1 MSEKSIM
8 PDHWQSVVPMFYGYE
23 PREMGHSWGPTIR
36 GHYLLHYIFEGCGT
50 IEKNGKV
57 YTAGKDDIF
66 VIAPDDL
73 TTYAASKDDPWA
85 YCWLAF
91 RAEGALPGL
100 DKTVISAPFARGIFR
115 SLRESLE
122 ADVSNSRIYALTYE
136 LLWLLSQ
143 EEATTVSRNYA
154 AYAKIHLENTYVTA
168 VTIESI
174 AETLHIDRRHLTAVF
189 RKAYG
194 ITPQQ
199 YLMELR
205 LVKAKEFL
213 SLGYSVTDA
222 AAMAGFSD
230 LSNFSKKYKQHYG
243 ITPRQQ
249 KASE

>member
-1 MSEKSIM
+1 MREKSIM
-8 PDHWQSVVPMFYGYE
+8 PDRWQSVIPMFYGYE
-23 PREMGHSWGPTIR
+23 ACKKGHSWGPTIR

-66 VIAPDDL
+66 VITPDDL
-73 TTYAASKDDPWA
+73 TTYAANKDDPWA

-91 RAEGALPGL
+91 RAEGNLPGL
-100 DKTVISAPFARGIFR
+100 DKTVISAPFAREIFR

-122 ADVSNSRIYALTYE
+122 TDVSNSRIYALTYK
-136 LLWLLSQ
+136 LLSLLSR
-143 EEATTVSRNYA
+143 EEAPTVTRNYA

-174 AETLHIDRRHLTAVF
+174 AETLHIDRRHLTALF

-205 LVKAKEFL
+205 LEKAKEYL
-213 SLGYSVTDA
+213 SLGYSVTDSA
-222 AAMAGFSD
+222 SMAGFSD

-249 KASE
+249 KITV

>member
-1 MSEKSIM
+1 MLEKSIM
-8 PDHWQSVVPMFYGYE
+8 PDMWQSVVPIFYGYE
-23 PREMGHSWGPTIR
+23 ACEKGHSWGPTIR
-36 GHYLLHYIFEGCGT
+36 GHYLLHYIFDGCGT
-50 IEKNGKV
+50 IEKNEKI

-66 VIAPDDL
+66 VITPEDV
-73 TTYAASKDDPWA
+73 TTYTASDENPWT

-91 RAEGALPGL
+91 RADEPLPGL
-100 DKTVISAPFARGIFR
+100 DKTVISAPAARSIF
-115 SLRESLE
+115 STLREMLE
-122 ADVSNSRIYALTYE
+122 TNVFSIRIYALTYE
-136 LLWLLSQ
+136 VLWLLSR
-143 EEATTVSRNYA
+143 EKMPDVSRNYA

-199 YLMELR
+199 YLMLLR
-205 LVKAKEFL
+205 LEKAKEFL
-213 SLGYSVTDA
+213 ALGYSVTDS

-230 LSNFSKKYKQHYG
+230 LSNFSKKYKQYYG

>member
-1 MSEKSIM
+1 MREKSIM

-36 GHYLLHYIFEGCGT
+36 GHYLLHYVFEGCGT

-66 VIAPDDL
+66 VITPDDL
-73 TTYAASKDDPWA
+73 TTYAANKDDPWA

-91 RAEGALPGL
+91 RAEGNLPGL
-100 DKTVISAPFARGIFR
+100 DKTVISAPFAREIFR

-122 ADVSNSRIYALTYE
+122 TDVSNSRIYALTYK
-136 LLWLLSQ
+136 LLSLLSR
-143 EEATTVSRNYA
+143 EEAPSVSRNYA
-154 AYAKIHLENTYVTA
+154 AYAKIHLENTYVTN

-199 YLMELR
+199 YLMQLR
-205 LVKAKEFL
+205 LEKAKKYL
-213 SLGYSVTDA
+213 SLGYSVTDSA
-222 AAMAGFSD
+222 SMAGFSD

-243 ITPRQQ
+243 ITPKQQ
-249 KASE
+249 KITV